1 MCIQAVGKLCK
12 SPWWISHMV
21 HSSVA
26 GIQILELPIHSSVH
40 LCCAAVYG
48 GCSLPLAT
56 PTHPSANEK
65 NEDLISS
72 KRLSQVQSP
81 VNGSTYST
89 ADIKAS
95 YI

>member
-1 MCIQAVGKLCK
+1 MHIQAVGKLCK

-21 HSSVA
+21 YSSVA
-26 GIQILELPIHSSVH
+26 GIPILELPIHSSVH

-48 GCSLPLAT
+48 GCSLSLAT

-65 NEDLISS
+65 TKDLTSS
-72 KRLSQVQSP
+72 KRLSQVQSS

-89 ADIKAS
+89 VVIKAS